1 MPPQAVNIDLKV
13 SFEVFDMT
21 PGEKG
26 GLILMGVGSLL
37 TGLMFVYLMIA

>member
-1 MPPQAVNIDLKV
+1 
-13 SFEVFDMT
+13 MT

-26 GLILMGVGSLL
+26 GLILMGIGALL